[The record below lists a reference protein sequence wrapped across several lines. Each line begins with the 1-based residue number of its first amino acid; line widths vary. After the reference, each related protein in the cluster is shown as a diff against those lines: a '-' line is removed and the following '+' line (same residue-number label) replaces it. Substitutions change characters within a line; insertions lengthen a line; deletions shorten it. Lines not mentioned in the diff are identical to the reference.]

1 MGHDFSQTLDFRIF
15 IKNQSYRQED
25 SLIVLDENSG
35 KKKKKKR
42 KCPSLELFQ
51 RGNFNQRE

>member
-35 KKKKKKR
+35 KKKKKKKKMSIIR
-42 KCPSLELFQ
+42 TISTRQF
-51 RGNFNQRE
+51 